1 MPRRCS
7 NEIEGLTAL
16 FGFALKVDHARFVSG
31 VLATKKH
38 KKLKNQQDLFELFV
52 LLCGRKRLLRQSSAV
67 CVFGESSA
75 NRCEETRY
83 KGRR

>member
-1 MPRRCS
+1 MPRVCS

-16 FGFALKVDHARFVSG
+16 FGFALKVDHAPFVSG

-52 LLCGRKRLLRQSSAV
+52 LLCGRKD
-67 CVFGESSA
+67 F
-75 NRCEETRY
+75 
-83 KGRR
+83 